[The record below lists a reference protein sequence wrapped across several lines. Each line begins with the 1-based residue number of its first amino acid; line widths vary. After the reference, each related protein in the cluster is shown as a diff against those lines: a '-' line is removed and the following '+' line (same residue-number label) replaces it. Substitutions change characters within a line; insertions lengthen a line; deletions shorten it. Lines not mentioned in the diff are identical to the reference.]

1 MSINKSITE
10 RWFDAGL
17 DGSIAVLAPGDPEG
31 PDHMLKPG
39 SSSMKSDGGPSHQL
53 LPRAR
58 YCVLPAE
65 LMEMTAGSKVYAQ
78 KFFVFLYAKQLST
91 LNDYA
96 ELVITAFENS
106 HIATTDPFSL
116 EEGCVIHLDWTD
128 RQDNVRYADVKFVE
142 LLFEVVYVR
151 PRQFPS

>member
-1 MSINKSITE
+1 MALNFTICE
-10 RWFDAGL
+10 RWDSQNL
-17 DGSIAVLAPGDPEG
+17 DSVISDLLPGDPEG

-39 SSSMKSDGGPSHQL
+39 SSNMKSDGGPANQL

-58 YCVLPAE
+58 YAVMPAE
-65 LMEMTAGSKVYAQ
+65 LVEMTAGSKVYSQ
-78 KFFVFLYAKQLST
+78 KFFIFLYAKQLST

-116 EEGCVIHLDWTD
+116 EEGCVIHVDWAD
-128 RQDNVRYADVKFVE
+128 RQDNVRYGEVKFTE
-142 LLFEVVYVR
+142 LLFDVVYVR